1 MYVTAPSA
9 ALLLFERPGIPAF
22 VRTDSVLRA
31 DLASVAGRTTAL
43 RIREEGA
50 LRLRFPKVSGDCEGI
65 ILNTAGGVAGGDRQ
79 RLALSLSED
88 AGASLTTQSAEK
100 VYRSD
105 GELASIATTIE
116 LAPQAQLAWLPQ
128 ETILFDRARLSR
140 RLDVQM
146 CATATITIKEGVV
159 FGRTAR
165 GEVMTGGLFHDRWR
179 ISRQGRLI
187 LAEDVRLD
195 GNIAYRLSRPAVGNG
210 ACAIAT
216 IVHVAP
222 VAEAQLER
230 VRDALAGACCDAGV
244 SAWNGILIA
253 RIAGAEPHVVRA
265 ATARV
270 LSRLLPGVS
279 PRIWSC

>member
-1 MYVTAPSA
+1 MYVTAPN
-9 ALLLFERPGIPAF
+9 ALPPLERPGIPAF
-22 VRTDSVLRA
+22 VRTDSLLRA
-31 DLASVAGRTTAL
+31 DLALVGGRTTAL

-50 LRLRFPKVSGDCEGI
+50 LRLRFPKVGGDCEGI

-79 RLALSLSED
+79 RLALSLSEG

-100 VYRSD
+100 AYGSD

-116 LAPQAQLAWLPQ
+116 LARQANLAWLPQ

-146 CATATITIKEGVV
+146 CATATITIKDGVV

-165 GEVMTGGLFHDRWR
+165 GEDMTNGLFHDRWR

-195 GNIAYRLSRPAVGNG
+195 GNIAYRLSRPALGNG

-216 IVHVAP
+216 IVHVASG
-222 VAEAQLER
+222 AEAQL
-230 VRDALAGACCDAGV
+230 
-244 SAWNGILIA
+244 
-253 RIAGAEPHVVRA
+253 
-265 ATARV
+265 
-270 LSRLLPGVS
+270 
-279 PRIWSC
+279 